1 MMYDA
6 VIIGAG
12 PGGYVCAIEISK
24 LGGKVCIVEKNGFG
38 GTCTQ
43 RGCIPTKYLHSVGDF
58 VRKASI
64 SKSYG
69 IDSKIDLD
77 YKILKSKMFTTVG
90 KLASGIQLLL
100 KDNGVEIVEGEA
112 EIISP
117 NKVKVGSKILET
129 KNVVIATG
137 STPVSI
143 SGYDFKEKI
152 LSTDTFWSMEELPK
166 SIAVI
171 GGGYSG
177 CEFASILNV
186 LGCKVWLIE
195 MEEALMPDNPQE
207 IGKTLE
213 KYMRIDGIT
222 VLTNSKVEKITDN
235 GILVNGQNI
244 DVEKIL
250 VCVGRKPNIGS
261 DEMKKLGIEF
271 SGKGIDVNKKM
282 LTSISNIY
290 AIGDITGKYQLA
302 HVASKQGEV
311 AAHNITGHDSEMDY
325 SVIPFCVFTFP
336 EVAFVGDCSGK
347 SGEFPLRA
355 NAKANCLEDT
365 RGFLKVFEKNG
376 ICVGAII
383 IGTRASEL
391 IGEVTIAIKT
401 QLKIEKFLE
410 VIHAHPTLSEAF
422 TEAVRDINGQS
433 IHLPSRTKS

>member
-58 VRKASI
+58 VRKASM

-137 STPVSI
+137 STPVPI

-271 SGKGIDVNKKM
+271 GSKGIDVNKKM
-282 LTSISNIY
+282 LTSVSNIY

>member
-58 VRKASI
+58 VRKASM

-112 EIISP
+112 EIIAP

-137 STPVSI
+137 STPVPI

-271 SGKGIDVNKKM
+271 GSKGIDVNKKM
-282 LTSISNIY
+282 LTSVSNIY

-391 IGEVTIAIKT
+391 IGEATIAIKT

>member
-6 VIIGAG
+6 IIIGAG

-58 VRKASI
+58 VRKASM

-69 IDSKIDLD
+69 INSKIDLD

-112 EIISP
+112 EIISL

-129 KNVVIATG
+129 KNIVIATG
-137 STPVSI
+137 STPVPI

-152 LSTDTFWSMEELPK
+152 LSTDTFWSMDELPK

-282 LTSISNIY
+282 LTSVSNIY

-391 IGEVTIAIKT
+391 IGEATIAIES
-401 QLKIEKFLE
+401 QLKIEKFLKI
-410 VIHAHPTLSEAF
+410 IHAHPTLSEAF

>member
-58 VRKASI
+58 VRKASM

-69 IDSKIDLD
+69 IDSKIELD
-77 YKILKSKMFTTVG
+77 YKILKSKMFTTVD

-100 KDNGVEIVEGEA
+100 KDNDVEIVEGEA
-112 EIISP
+112 EIISS
-117 NKVKVGSKILET
+117 NNVKVGSKILET

-143 SGYDFKEKI
+143 TDYDSKEKI
-152 LSTDTFWSMEELPK
+152 LSTDTFWSIEELPK

-195 MEEALMPDNPQE
+195 MEETLMPDNPRE

-250 VCVGRKPNIGS
+250 VCVGRKPNISS

-271 SGKGIDVNKKM
+271 NSKGIDVNKKM
-282 LTSISNIY
+282 LTSVSNIY
-290 AIGDITGKYQLA
+290 AIGDVAGKYELA

>member
-1 MMYDA
+1 MYDA

-58 VRKASI
+58 VRKASM

-69 IDSKIDLD
+69 INSKIDLD
-77 YKILKSKMFTTVG
+77 YKILKSKMFTTVD

-100 KDNGVEIVEGEA
+100 KDNDVKIVEGEA
-112 EIISP
+112 EIISS

-129 KNVVIATG
+129 KNIVIATG
-137 STPVSI
+137 STPVPI

-195 MEEALMPDNPQE
+195 MEEALMPDNPPE

-222 VLTNSKVEKITDN
+222 VLTNSKVEKITDK

-250 VCVGRKPNIGS
+250 VCVGRKPNISS

-271 SGKGIDVNKKM
+271 NSKGIDVNKKM
-282 LTSISNIY
+282 LTSVSNIY

-311 AAHNITGHDSEMDY
+311 AARNITGHDSEMDY
-325 SVIPFCVFTFP
+325 TVIPFCVFTFP

-383 IGTRASEL
+383 IGTRASEI

-410 VIHAHPTLSEAF
+410 IIHAHPTLSEAF

>member
-1 MMYDA
+1 MYDA

-12 PGGYVCAIEISK
+12 PGGYVCAIELSK

-43 RGCIPTKYLHSVGDF
+43 RGCIPTKYLHSIGDF
-58 VRKASI
+58 IRKASM

-69 IDSKIDLD
+69 INSKIDLD
-77 YKILKSKMFTTVG
+77 YKILKSKMFTTVS
-90 KLASGIQLLL
+90 KLASGIKLLL

-112 EIISP
+112 KIISS

-129 KNVVIATG
+129 KNIVIATG
-137 STPVSI
+137 STPI
-143 SGYDFKEKI
+143 SMTDYDSKEKI
-152 LSTDTFWSMEELPK
+152 LSTDTFWSLEELPK

-171 GGGYSG
+171 GGSYSG

-195 MEEALMPDNPQE
+195 MEEMLMPNNFPE
-207 IGKTLE
+207 IGKTLD

-222 VLTNSKVEKITDN
+222 VLTNSKVEKITDK
-235 GILVNGQNI
+235 GISVNGQNI

-250 VCVGRKPNIGS
+250 VCVGRKPNINS
-261 DEMKKLGIEF
+261 DELEKLGIKF
-271 SGKGIDVNKKM
+271 NSKGIDVNKKM
-282 LTSISNIY
+282 LTSVSNIY
-290 AIGDITGKYQLA
+290 AIGDITGKYELA

-391 IGEVTIAIKT
+391 IGEATIAIES

>member
-6 VIIGAG
+6 IIIGAG

-58 VRKASI
+58 VRKASM

-112 EIISP
+112 EIISL

-129 KNVVIATG
+129 KNIVIATG
-137 STPVSI
+137 STPVPI

-152 LSTDTFWSMEELPK
+152 LSTDTFWSMDELPK

-271 SGKGIDVNKKM
+271 NGKGIDVNKKM
-282 LTSISNIY
+282 LTSVSNIY

-391 IGEVTIAIKT
+391 IGEATIAIES
-401 QLKIEKFLE
+401 QLKIEKFLKI
-410 VIHAHPTLSEAF
+410 IHAHPTLSEAF

>member
-58 VRKASI
+58 VRKASM

-129 KNVVIATG
+129 KNIVIATG
-137 STPVSI
+137 STPVPI

-152 LSTDTFWSMEELPK
+152 LSTDTFWSMDELPK

-271 SGKGIDVNKKM
+271 NGKGIDVNKKM
-282 LTSISNIY
+282 LTSVSNIY

-383 IGTRASEL
+383 IGTRASEI

>member
-58 VRKASI
+58 VRKASM

-137 STPVSI
+137 STPVPI

-152 LSTDTFWSMEELPK
+152 LSTDTFWSMDELPK

-186 LGCKVWLIE
+186 FGCKVWLIE

-271 SGKGIDVNKKM
+271 NGKGIDVNKKM
-282 LTSISNIY
+282 LTSVSNIY

-383 IGTRASEL
+383 IGTRASEI

>member
-6 VIIGAG
+6 IIIGAG

-58 VRKASI
+58 VRKASM

-112 EIISP
+112 EIIAP

-137 STPVSI
+137 STPVPI

-195 MEEALMPDNPQE
+195 MKETLMPDNPQE

-271 SGKGIDVNKKM
+271 NGKGIDVNKKM
-282 LTSISNIY
+282 LTSVSNIY

>member
-58 VRKASI
+58 VRKASM

-69 IDSKIDLD
+69 INSKIDLD

-137 STPVSI
+137 STPVPI

-222 VLTNSKVEKITDN
+222 VLTNSKVEKITDK

-250 VCVGRKPNIGS
+250 VCVGRKPNISS

-271 SGKGIDVNKKM
+271 GSKGIDVNKKM
-282 LTSISNIY
+282 LTSVSNIY
-290 AIGDITGKYQLA
+290 AIGDVAGKYELA

-365 RGFLKVFEKNG
+365 RGFIKVFEKNG

-391 IGEVTIAIKT
+391 IGEATIAIES

>member
-1 MMYDA
+1 MYDA

-58 VRKASI
+58 VRKASM

-100 KDNGVEIVEGEA
+100 KDNDVEIVEGEA
-112 EIISP
+112 EIIAP

-137 STPVSI
+137 STPVPI

-152 LSTDTFWSMEELPK
+152 LSTDTFWSMDELPK

-271 SGKGIDVNKKM
+271 GSKGIDVNKKM
-282 LTSISNIY
+282 LTSVSNIY

-383 IGTRASEL
+383 IGTRASEI

>member
-58 VRKASI
+58 VRKASM

-271 SGKGIDVNKKM
+271 GSKGIDVNKKM

-391 IGEVTIAIKT
+391 IGEATIAIES

>member
-1 MMYDA
+1 MMCDA

-58 VRKASI
+58 VRKASM

-112 EIISP
+112 EIIAP

-282 LTSISNIY
+282 LTSVSNIY

-376 ICVGAII
+376 MCVGAII

>member
-58 VRKASI
+58 VRKASM

-137 STPVSI
+137 STPVPI

-152 LSTDTFWSMEELPK
+152 LSTDTFWSMDELPK

-186 LGCKVWLIE
+186 LGCKVWPIE

-271 SGKGIDVNKKM
+271 NGKGIDVNKKM
-282 LTSISNIY
+282 LTSVSNIY

-383 IGTRASEL
+383 IGTRASEI

>member
-58 VRKASI
+58 VRKASM

-69 IDSKIDLD
+69 INSKIDLD
-77 YKILKSKMFTTVG
+77 YKILKSKMFTTVD

-100 KDNGVEIVEGEA
+100 KDNDVEIVEGEA
-112 EIISP
+112 EIISS

-129 KNVVIATG
+129 KNIVIATG
-137 STPVSI
+137 STPVPI

-195 MEEALMPDNPQE
+195 MEEALMPDNPPE

-222 VLTNSKVEKITDN
+222 VLTNSKVEKITDK

-250 VCVGRKPNIGS
+250 VCVGRKPNISS

-271 SGKGIDVNKKM
+271 GSKGIDVNKKM
-282 LTSISNIY
+282 LTSVSNIY

-391 IGEVTIAIKT
+391 IGEATIAIKT
-401 QLKIEKFLE
+401 ELKIEKFLE

-422 TEAVRDINGQS
+422 TEAARDINEQS

>member
-58 VRKASI
+58 VRKASM

-69 IDSKIDLD
+69 INSKIDLD

-137 STPVSI
+137 STPVPI

-152 LSTDTFWSMEELPK
+152 LSTDTFWSMDELPK

-195 MEEALMPDNPQE
+195 MEEALMPDNPPE

-271 SGKGIDVNKKM
+271 NGKGIDVNKKM
-282 LTSISNIY
+282 LTSVSNIY

-383 IGTRASEL
+383 IGTRASEI

>member
-1 MMYDA
+1 MYDA

-43 RGCIPTKYLHSVGDF
+43 SGCIPTKYLHSVGDF
-58 VRKASI
+58 VRKASM

-112 EIISP
+112 EIISS

-222 VLTNSKVEKITDN
+222 VLTNSKVEKITDK

-271 SGKGIDVNKKM
+271 NGKGIDVNKKM
-282 LTSISNIY
+282 LTSVSNIY

-376 ICVGAII
+376 MCVGAII
-383 IGTRASEL
+383 IGTRASEI

>member
-6 VIIGAG
+6 IIIGAG

-58 VRKASI
+58 VRKASM

-112 EIISP
+112 EIISL

-129 KNVVIATG
+129 KNIVIATG
-137 STPVSI
+137 STPVPI

-152 LSTDTFWSMEELPK
+152 LSTDTFWSMDELPK

-271 SGKGIDVNKKM
+271 NGKGIDVNKKM
-282 LTSISNIY
+282 LTSVSNIY

-383 IGTRASEL
+383 IGTRASEI
-391 IGEVTIAIKT
+391 IGEATIAIKT

>member
-6 VIIGAG
+6 IIIGAG

-58 VRKASI
+58 VRKASM

-100 KDNGVEIVEGEA
+100 KDNDVEIVEGEA

-137 STPVSI
+137 STPVPI

-152 LSTDTFWSMEELPK
+152 LSTDTFWSMDELPK

-271 SGKGIDVNKKM
+271 NGKGIDVNKKM
-282 LTSISNIY
+282 LTSVSNIY

-376 ICVGAII
+376 ICIGAII
-383 IGTRASEL
+383 IGTRASEI
-391 IGEVTIAIKT
+391 IGEATIAIKT

>member
-112 EIISP
+112 EIIAP

-195 MEEALMPDNPQE
+195 MEDMLMPDNPQE

-250 VCVGRKPNIGS
+250 VCVGRKPNISS

-271 SGKGIDVNKKM
+271 NGKGIDVNKKM
-282 LTSISNIY
+282 LTSVSNIY
-290 AIGDITGKYQLA
+290 AIGDVAGKYELA

>member
-1 MMYDA
+1 MYDA

-12 PGGYVCAIEISK
+12 PGGYVCAIELSK

-43 RGCIPTKYLHSVGDF
+43 RGCIPTKYLHSIGDF
-58 VRKASI
+58 IRKASM

-69 IDSKIDLD
+69 INSKIDLD
-77 YKILKSKMFTTVG
+77 YKILKSKMFTTVS
-90 KLASGIQLLL
+90 KLASGIKLLL

-112 EIISP
+112 KIISS

-129 KNVVIATG
+129 KNIVIATG
-137 STPVSI
+137 STPI
-143 SGYDFKEKI
+143 SMTDYDSKEKI
-152 LSTDTFWSMEELPK
+152 LSTDTFWSLEELPK

-171 GGGYSG
+171 GGSYSG

-195 MEEALMPDNPQE
+195 MEEMLMPNNFPE
-207 IGKTLE
+207 IGKTLD

-222 VLTNSKVEKITDN
+222 VLTNSKVEKITDK
-235 GILVNGQNI
+235 GISVNGQNI

-250 VCVGRKPNIGS
+250 VCVGRKPNISS
-261 DEMKKLGIEF
+261 DELEKLGIKF
-271 SGKGIDVNKKM
+271 NSKGIDVNKKM
-282 LTSISNIY
+282 LTSVSNIY
-290 AIGDITGKYQLA
+290 AIGDITGKYELA

-376 ICVGAII
+376 VCVGTII
-383 IGTRASEL
+383 IGTRASEI
-391 IGEVTIAIKT
+391 IGEATVAIKT
-401 QLKIEKFLE
+401 ELKIEKFLE

-422 TEAVRDINGQS
+422 TEAARDINEQS

>member
-58 VRKASI
+58 VRKASM

-112 EIISP
+112 EIISL

-195 MEEALMPDNPQE
+195 MEEALMPDNPPE

-282 LTSISNIY
+282 LTSVSNIY

-391 IGEVTIAIKT
+391 IGEATIAIES
-401 QLKIEKFLE
+401 QLKIEKFLKI
-410 VIHAHPTLSEAF
+410 IHAHPTLSEAF

>member
-58 VRKASI
+58 VRKASM

-77 YKILKSKMFTTVG
+77 YKILKSKMFTTVD

-100 KDNGVEIVEGEA
+100 KDNDVEIVEGEA
-112 EIISP
+112 EIISS
-117 NKVKVGSKILET
+117 NNVKVGSKILET

-143 SGYDFKEKI
+143 TDYDSKEKI
-152 LSTDTFWSMEELPK
+152 LSTDTFWSIEELPK

-177 CEFASILNV
+177 CEFASILNA

-195 MEEALMPDNPQE
+195 MEETLMPDNPRE

-250 VCVGRKPNIGS
+250 VCVGRKPNISS

-271 SGKGIDVNKKM
+271 NSKGIDVNKKM
-282 LTSISNIY
+282 LTSVSNIY
-290 AIGDITGKYQLA
+290 AIGDITGKYELA

-391 IGEVTIAIKT
+391 IGEATIAIES

-433 IHLPSRTKS
+433 IHLPSRAKS

>member
-250 VCVGRKPNIGS
+250 VCVGRKPNISS

-271 SGKGIDVNKKM
+271 GSKGIDVNKKM

>member
-58 VRKASI
+58 VRKASM

-137 STPVSI
+137 STPVPI

-271 SGKGIDVNKKM
+271 NGKGIDVNKKM
-282 LTSISNIY
+282 LTSVSNIY

-383 IGTRASEL
+383 IGTRASEI

>member
-12 PGGYVCAIEISK
+12 PGGYVCAIELSK

-58 VRKASI
+58 VRKASM

-69 IDSKIDLD
+69 INSKIDLD

-137 STPVSI
+137 STPVPI

-152 LSTDTFWSMEELPK
+152 LSTDTFWSMDELPK

-195 MEEALMPDNPQE
+195 MEEALMPDNPPE

-222 VLTNSKVEKITDN
+222 VLTNSKVEKITDK

-250 VCVGRKPNIGS
+250 VCVGRKPNISS

-271 SGKGIDVNKKM
+271 DSKGIDVNKKM
-282 LTSISNIY
+282 LTSVSNIY

-383 IGTRASEL
+383 IGTRASEI

>member
-12 PGGYVCAIEISK
+12 PGGYVCAIELSK

-58 VRKASI
+58 VRKASM

-77 YKILKSKMFTTVG
+77 YKILKSKMFTTVS
-90 KLASGIQLLL
+90 KLASGIKLLL

-112 EIISP
+112 KIISS
-117 NKVKVGSKILET
+117 NKVKVYNKILET
-129 KNVVIATG
+129 KSVVIATG
-137 STPVSI
+137 SIPVSI
-143 SGYDFKEKI
+143 AGFDFKEKI
-152 LSTDTFWSMEELPK
+152 LSTDTFWSMDELPK

-271 SGKGIDVNKKM
+271 NGKGIDVNKKM
-282 LTSISNIY
+282 LTSVSNIY

-383 IGTRASEL
+383 IGTRASEI
-391 IGEVTIAIKT
+391 IGEATVAIKT
-401 QLKIEKFLE
+401 ELKIEKFLE

-422 TEAVRDINGQS
+422 TEAARDINEQS

>member
-58 VRKASI
+58 VRKASM

-100 KDNGVEIVEGEA
+100 KDNDVEIVEGEA
-112 EIISP
+112 EIIAP

-137 STPVSI
+137 STPVPI

-152 LSTDTFWSMEELPK
+152 LSTDTFWSMDELPK

-271 SGKGIDVNKKM
+271 NGKGIDVNKKM
-282 LTSISNIY
+282 LTSVSNIY

-383 IGTRASEL
+383 IGTRASEI

>member
-58 VRKASI
+58 VRKASM

-100 KDNGVEIVEGEA
+100 KDNGVEIIEGEA
-112 EIISP
+112 EIIAP

-195 MEEALMPDNPQE
+195 VEEMLMPDNPQE

-282 LTSISNIY
+282 LTSVSNIY
-290 AIGDITGKYQLA
+290 AIGDVAGKYELA

-391 IGEVTIAIKT
+391 IGEATIAIES

>member
-143 SGYDFKEKI
+143 SGYGFKEKI
-152 LSTDTFWSMEELPK
+152 LSTDTFWNMEELPK

-222 VLTNSKVEKITDN
+222 VLTNSKVEKITDK
-235 GILVNGQNI
+235 GILVNGENI

-261 DEMKKLGIEF
+261 DELKKLGIEF
-271 SGKGIDVNKKM
+271 GSNGIDVNKKM
-282 LTSISNIY
+282 LTSVSNIY

-391 IGEVTIAIKT
+391 IGEATIAIES

>member
-100 KDNGVEIVEGEA
+100 KDNDVEIVEGEA
-112 EIISP
+112 EIISS

-271 SGKGIDVNKKM
+271 NGKGIDVNKKM

-365 RGFLKVFEKNG
+365 RGFIKVFEKNG

-391 IGEVTIAIKT
+391 IGEATIAIES

>member
-58 VRKASI
+58 VRKASM

-100 KDNGVEIVEGEA
+100 KDNDVKIVEGEA
-112 EIISP
+112 EIIAP

-137 STPVSI
+137 STSVPI

-152 LSTDTFWSMEELPK
+152 LSTDTFWNIEELPK

-222 VLTNSKVEKITDN
+222 VLTNSKVEKITDK
-235 GILVNGQNI
+235 GILVNGENI

-250 VCVGRKPNIGS
+250 VCVGRKPNISS
-261 DEMKKLGIEF
+261 DKMKKLGIEF
-271 SGKGIDVNKKM
+271 SSEGIDVNKKM
-282 LTSISNIY
+282 LTSVSNIY

-311 AAHNITGHDSEMDY
+311 AARNITGHDSEMDY

>member
-1 MMYDA
+1 MYDA

-12 PGGYVCAIEISK
+12 PGGYVCAIELSK

-43 RGCIPTKYLHSVGDF
+43 RGCIPTKYLHSIGDF
-58 VRKASI
+58 IRKASM

-69 IDSKIDLD
+69 INSKIDLD
-77 YKILKSKMFTTVG
+77 YKILKSKMFTTVS
-90 KLASGIQLLL
+90 KLASGIKLLL

-112 EIISP
+112 KIISS

-129 KNVVIATG
+129 KNIVIATG
-137 STPVSI
+137 STPI
-143 SGYDFKEKI
+143 SMTDYDSKEKI

-166 SIAVI
+166 SIAII
-171 GGGYSG
+171 GGSYSG

-195 MEEALMPDNPQE
+195 MEEMLMPNNFPE
-207 IGKTLE
+207 IGKTLD

-222 VLTNSKVEKITDN
+222 VLTNSKVEKITDK
-235 GILVNGQNI
+235 GISVNGQNI

-250 VCVGRKPNIGS
+250 VCVGRKPNISS
-261 DEMKKLGIEF
+261 DELEKLGIKF
-271 SGKGIDVNKKM
+271 NSKGIDVNKKM
-282 LTSISNIY
+282 LTSVSNIY
-290 AIGDITGKYQLA
+290 AIGDITGKYELA

-311 AAHNITGHDSEMDY
+311 AAHNITGHGSEMDY

-376 ICVGAII
+376 VCVGAII
-383 IGTRASEL
+383 IGTRASEI
-391 IGEVTIAIKT
+391 IGEATVAIKT
-401 QLKIEKFLE
+401 ELKIEKFLE

-422 TEAVRDINGQS
+422 TEAARDINEQS

>member
-58 VRKASI
+58 VRKASM

-282 LTSISNIY
+282 LTSVSNIY

-376 ICVGAII
+376 MCVGAII
-383 IGTRASEL
+383 IGTRASEI

>member
-1 MMYDA
+1 MYDA

-58 VRKASI
+58 VRKASM

-69 IDSKIDLD
+69 INSKIDLD

-137 STPVSI
+137 STPVPI

-152 LSTDTFWSMEELPK
+152 LSTDTFWSMDELPK

-271 SGKGIDVNKKM
+271 NGKGIDVNKKM
-282 LTSISNIY
+282 LTSVSNIY

-391 IGEVTIAIKT
+391 IGEATIAIES
-401 QLKIEKFLE
+401 QLKIEKFLKI
-410 VIHAHPTLSEAF
+410 IHAHPTLSEAF